1 MSIRQ
6 RALIGGA
13 ASVLVVGT
21 SVGLYA
27 AQSPGEDATEL
38 QLEDTAEVIY
48 APDLEAAVEEISFYE
63 PTTVAVFT
71 HRGGTEALTDDYAL
85 NNAVLEFAQQ
95 SRPDWL
101 SGNEQKWADDL
112 FIMAVDPEGRLVGTY
127 FGENRKVPQGD
138 QDDIQEA
145 TKDDYR
151 NGQWTEGT
159 IAGIEAAAG
168 RMNQPVARSGVGKA
182 VGAGASLLTLAGAG
196 GYLYTGLRRRD
207 KSREARDVG
216 DRAMANVVRD
226 YEETQIH
233 ANLIPE
239 ESRYGGAMLGRYEEY
254 TAQFRTLTDLG
265 NRAKGIPENAY
276 DSADTVSTMTEYRET
291 AESLDTLDDVI
302 ADTAALLNL
311 DRAWPQ
317 AWDRQVATLQQDL
330 EGVDTLLSS
339 TLDEEVRGL
348 AAAQPLREF
357 ASDGLAELDR
367 LRGGLESGEVSPD
380 DALDGVRELRDALSG
395 HLDSLAGDV
404 ARQVGE
410 TEHERHL
417 MRSAMRGQRVR
428 REPTILST
436 TDHAW
441 TWITINSF
449 NTGYTNGTQEVQ
461 SSRQA
466 ASSSS
471 GSTSG
476 YSSGGSF
483 SGAGSSSRF

>member
-6 RALIGGA
+6 RALIGGV
-13 ASVLVVGT
+13 ASLGVVGT
-21 SVGLYA
+21 SIALFA
-27 AQSPGEDATEL
+27 SQAPGDTATEL
-38 QLEDTAEVIY
+38 QIEDTAKVLY
-48 APDLEAAVEEISFYE
+48 APDLEAAVADLQFYE

-71 HRGGTEALTDDYAL
+71 HRGGSEALTDDYAL
-85 NNAVLEFAQQ
+85 NNAVLEFAQD

-101 SGNEQKWADDL
+101 SDNEQKWADDL

-127 FGENRKVPQGD
+127 FGENRKVSQGD
-138 QDDIQEA
+138 QDNIQDA
-145 TKDDYR
+145 AKDDYR
-151 NGQWTEGT
+151 AGRWTEGT
-159 IAGIEAAAG
+159 IAGIEDAAG
-168 RMNQPVARSGVGKA
+168 QMNQPVARSGAGIG

-196 GYLYTGLRRRD
+196 GYLWAGVSRRD
-207 KSREARDVG
+207 KSKEARAVG

-226 YEETQIH
+226 YDETQIH

-239 ESRYGGAMLGRYEEY
+239 QSRYGGAMLGRYEEY
-254 TAQFRTLTDLG
+254 TAQFRELTELG
-265 NRAKGIPENAY
+265 NEAKGIPESDY
-276 DSADTVSTMTEYRET
+276 DSADTVSTMTKYRET

-317 AWDRQVATLQQDL
+317 AWERQVATLRADL
-330 EGVDTLLSS
+330 EGVEPLLSS

-348 AAAQPLREF
+348 AASQPLREF
-357 ASDGLAELDR
+357 ASAGLAELDR
-367 LRGGLESGEVSPD
+367 LHGGLESGEVSPD
-380 DALDGVRELRDALSG
+380 DALDAVREVRDGLSG
-395 HLDSLAGDV
+395 HLDSLAGDI

-410 TEHERHL
+410 DEDEQQ
-417 MRSAMRGQRVR
+417 MMESAMHRERVK

-436 TDHAW
+436 TDHTW

-449 NTGYTNGTQEVQ
+449 NTGYSNGTQEVQ

-466 ASSSS
+466 ASSS